1 MNIEYNDVMIEIF
14 NRLPLKSLMRVRCVC
29 KWWNQIISDP
39 LFISNYSSCNP
50 QYQVSGFYLQKY
62 LFLRMYSG
70 LRFIPCTGQVDAAP
84 KPSLSFIDDEN
95 GVCIKHSCNG
105 LLLCSSFRCHEEDR
119 KYYICKPT
127 TKQYMPLP
135 GPQCKTVFGI
145 SIAFNPQ
152 NSPHYQVIC
161 ICDSKLSANHRQ
173 IMIYSSNTGCW
184 RVSGNPFVVLDDF
197 LFNRGVCWK
206 GALHWVGRGESSLR
220 FDVERELL
228 HTMMMPPI
236 PEGWAERRFEYFGE
250 SGGHLYLIEN
260 YGPQRAVF
268 DVMEMNGDY
277 SGWFVKYHVNLDG
290 PLPTP
295 FPLIPRHH
303 QELHHRVFSV
313 LHIVHR
319 RVGER
324 EESILVLHIPGDLTL
339 YNLRDNTLMSL
350 SDLCPMSMGENPKLS
365 YAWESRNLGLCY
377 TWESIHPFSN
387 TQCYL

>member
-1 MNIEYNDVMIEIF
+1 MNIEYIDVMIEIF
-14 NRLPLKSLMRVRCVC
+14 SRLPLKSLLRVRCVC

-39 LFISNYSSCNP
+39 VFISNYSSCNP
-50 QYQVSGFYLQKY
+50 QYKVSGFYLEKY
-62 LFLRMYSG
+62 LFLKMYSG
-70 LRFIPCTGQVDAAP
+70 LRFITCAGQVDAAP
-84 KPSLSFIDDEN
+84 KPSLSFIDGEN

-145 SIAFNPQ
+145 SIAFNLKTHPIT
-152 NSPHYQVIC
+152 N
-161 ICDSKLSANHRQ
+161 
-173 IMIYSSNTGCW
+173 SNTGCW
-184 RVSGNPFVVLDDF
+184 RLSGNPFEVLVDF
-197 LFNRGVCWK
+197 LFNRGVFWK
-206 GALHWVGRGESSLR
+206 GALHWVGRGVSSLR

-228 HTMMMPPI
+228 HTMLMPPI
-236 PEGWAERRFEYFGE
+236 PEGWGWAERRFEYFGE

-260 YGPQRAVF
+260 YGPQKAVF
-268 DVMEMNGDY
+268 DVMEMNGYY

-290 PLPTP
+290 PLPAP
-295 FPLIPRHH
+295 FPFNPRHH
-303 QELHHRVFSV
+303 QEFHRRVFSV
-313 LHIVHR
+313 LHIFHR

-339 YNLRDNTLMSL
+339 YNLGDNPLGSL
-350 SDLCPMSMGENPKLS
+350 SDLYPMRMVENPILP
-365 YAWESRNLGLCY
+365 YAWKSRNLGLCY